1 MTSLDEL
8 VAAAGV
14 DVSRA
19 DWRTQL
25 PKPAALA
32 FPAGQVW
39 RARMRTNKGDL
50 LLRLRPDVA
59 PMHVTSFAYLARLGF
74 YDGLSFHRVITQFMA
89 QGGCPLG
96 SGSGGPGYRFDGE
109 FSPKVKHDRPG
120 LRSKPAGLFAS
131 GFDQCLVAA
140 VHAIEVADRERC
152 AAGGCW
158 NLIAAVDD
166 AHSAGIAALN
176 GLRSSALQAGA
187 RPQWQLA
194 AGFMPPS

>member
-1 MTSLDEL
+1 VRL
-8 VAAAGV
+8 VGLEV
-14 DVSRA
+14 
-19 DWRTQL
+19 L
-25 PKPAALA
+25 
-32 FPAGQVW
+32 
-39 RARMRTNKGDL
+39 ARMRL
-50 LLRLRPDVA
+50 
-59 PMHVTSFAYLARLGF
+59 
-74 YDGLSFHRVITQFMA
+74 
-89 QGGCPLG
+89 
-96 SGSGGPGYRFDGE
+96 
-109 FSPKVKHDRPG
+109 KHDRPG

-166 AHSAGIAALN
+166 AHGAGIAALN